1 MCYFSDYFN
10 LKKKMKIL
18 KYLLV
23 ASFVFSSARLN
34 AQINVEKQTKKFG
47 WVDVNKDKKITLE
60 EMVNFHKDK
69 VNKKGKPINGRL
81 LFLGLD
87 SNNDKKITLKEFT
100 KKPNWEEAKRKNEK
114 LKTRRKNKK

>member
-1 MCYFSDYFN
+1 
-10 LKKKMKIL
+10 MKIL
-18 KYLLV
+18 KYFLV
-23 ASFVFSSARLN
+23 TSLVFTGTQLS

-47 WVDVNKDKKITLE
+47 WVDVNKDKKVTLE

-87 SNNDKKITLKEFT
+87 SNNDNKLTLKEFT
-100 KKPNWEEAKRKNEK
+100 KKVNWEEAKRKNEK
-114 LKTRRKNKK
+114 LKKKRKKKK